1 MTQAIDKEWE
11 DGDDSKLYDDGYSEG
26 YKDGLIRVIDMLNNV
41 VNQERINELPSSFIV
56 SVVIGSIREMIK
68 ETE

>member
-1 MTQAIDKEWE
+1 MSDKEWE

-56 SVVIGSIREMIK
+56 SVVIGSIRELMEEK
-68 ETE
+68 ND